1 MDGETS
7 DRLQHSVAGEVSG
20 SDGRGRLAAQAY
32 RPSRIDVDAALRN
45 DWLEIWYQPKIDLR
59 DKSLIG
65 AEALARIRHPQLGI
79 FLPKAFLS
87 AMSEASHDHLTE
99 HALRAA
105 LRDWSLFDAAGFN
118 LRLSI
123 NATVGA
129 LQRLPIDALTAR
141 DRPQAKHWPGVI
153 LEVTEAEIVRDLDA
167 AQRLAAE
174 LRIEHLSISVD
185 DAGAHWAAL
194 SRYHGVG
201 LAEFKL
207 DVGVVKNC
215 ASDAAHAGV
224 CQAVIDLAHG
234 LGSTVV
240 AEGIES
246 GADLHALEMMGCDF
260 GQGVL
265 IGPPMPVQGFLD
277 LLQRQRGKPMLSAL
291 PRELHAQPAPQLSG
305 VDQIV

>member
-7 DRLQHSVAGEVSG
+7 DRLQHTIVGEM
-20 SDGRGRLAAQAY
+20 SDSDARGRLAAQAY
-32 RPSRIDVDAALRN
+32 RPSKIDIDAALRN
-45 DWLEIWYQPKIDLR
+45 DWLEIWYQPKIELR

-79 FLPKAFLS
+79 LLPKSFLS
-87 AMSEASHDHLTE
+87 AISEASHDHLTE

-105 LRDWSLFDAAGFN
+105 LRDWSRFDAAGFN
-118 LRLSI
+118 LHLSI
-123 NATVGA
+123 NTTVGA
-129 LQRLPIDALTAR
+129 LQRLPMDALTASH
-141 DRPQAKHWPGVI
+141 RPPAKHWPGLI
-153 LEVTEAEIVRDLDA
+153 LEVSETEIVRDVDA
-167 AQRLAAE
+167 VQRLAAE

-185 DAGAHWAAL
+185 DAGAHCAAL

-207 DVGVVKNC
+207 DIGFVKNC
-215 ASDAAHAGV
+215 ASNAAHAEV
-224 CQAVIDLAHG
+224 CRTVIDLAHG

-246 GADLHALEMMGCDF
+246 GADLHALELMGCDF

-277 LLQRQRGKPMLSAL
+277 LLQRQRGKPDN
-291 PRELHAQPAPQLSG
+291 R
-305 VDQIV
+305 DQRNRGRSHLCTVRYA